1 MKQFVSSIRL
11 PHGSTDGADR
21 YPGSCESL
29 DYTFRKAENGW
40 QYIQYLHQA
49 HLCIRL
55 RSCWPVRQLSTYDIR
70 VADTRI
76 ANAHRLFVSDEAESI
91 NPVLSPSSPGNLTG
105 IISIVDS
112 MYINWVLH
120 LVSCVNQYPVLSLFA
135 HLARIPDVDPGR
147 MQRHR
152 RASSTSS
159 HSSYSDRDSLLRT
172 RPSSRASARRSP
184 SFGVISSSPGSSV
197 MSFSGNNS
205 PVSMRPKSPGI
216 LPVPDIGSAL
226 GGSLYGV
233 GMVGRRGSMNASL
246 RSRNSKRDSVQ

>member
-1 MKQFVSSIRL
+1 
-11 PHGSTDGADR
+11 
-21 YPGSCESL
+21 
-29 DYTFRKAENGW
+29 
-40 QYIQYLHQA
+40 
-49 HLCIRL
+49 
-55 RSCWPVRQLSTYDIR
+55 
-70 VADTRI
+70 
-76 ANAHRLFVSDEAESI
+76 
-91 NPVLSPSSPGNLTG
+91 VLSPSSPGNLTG

-112 MYINWVLH
+112 MYINLF
-120 LVSCVNQYPVLSLFA
+120 LRLFSCVNQQPVLSLFA

-159 HSSYSDRDSLLRT
+159 HSPSDRESLLRT
-172 RPSSRASARRSP
+172 RSSSRASARRSP

-197 MSFSGNNS
+197 SFSGNNS

-226 GGSLYGV
+226 GGSLFG
-233 GMVGRRGSMNASL
+233 VGRRGSMNASL